1 MKFSFNVVYSGNGQL
16 LSSAQNRISSET
28 HVIPFSSPI
37 HLLFKY
43 PENNY
48 TPAIAK
54 IE

>member
-1 MKFSFNVVYSGNGQL
+1 MGQL
-16 LSSAQNRISSET
+16 LSSAQNRDSSEGNSM
-28 HVIPFSSPI
+28 PLNSPI
-37 HLLFKY
+37 HLFFKY